1 MNRLTRPLNS
11 VRLRELLRSFSL
23 RACLTKRR
31 FSRATRPLP
40 HAKHSTPSC
49 PSKPLDFSTSASTA
63 NRPSFK
69 PELPETDTKPAE
81 LDPPSVENFIHV
93 ENPNPNVVEA
103 SSDHNIDEA
112 SRSKG
117 SDERRNAEL
126 PKELSKNV
134 VHLSCKSSAEGGK
147 CDVYLVGT
155 CHVWKA
161 SSCYGFCLVNL
172 KKKSSKLII
181 REFLD
186 DQWVLRKV
194 VFLELCSSRVGVFNT
209 RNVEDIKVPSVV
221 EMVEM
226 WRNKH
231 NLFDI
236 LCIWLL
242 AQVGRLLEVVP
253 GSEFRV
259 AYEEARKY
267 DAEVILGDRP
277 DHLKDM
283 DEDDKLTRMMQ
294 EFNEKF
300 PTLFET
306 IVDERDQYM
315 SYTLLRAARKHS
327 SVVAV
332 VGRGHLPGIRKY
344 WKQPVSINELT
355 TIPPQTPTLS
365 TGEILAYLAIAIAI
379 AFVSGIVLGIYLASK
394 K

>member
-1 MNRLTRPLNS
+1 MKRLTRPLNS
-11 VRLRELLRSFSL
+11 VRLRELLRSLSL
-23 RACLTKRR
+23 RACFTKRR
-31 FSRATRPLP
+31 FSRVTHPLP

-69 PELPETDTKPAE
+69 PERPETDTKPAE
-81 LDPPSVENFIHV
+81 LDPLSVENFIHV

-103 SSDHNIDEA
+103 SSDHNNIYDV
-112 SRSKG
+112 SGSKG
-117 SDERRNAEL
+117 SDSSQRRNAEL
-126 PKELSKNV
+126 PEELSKNV

-155 CHVWKA
+155 SHVSKA
-161 SSCYGFCLVNL
+161 RSCPDFCLESCREVEAVISYL
-172 KKKSSKLII
+172 KP
-181 REFLD
+181 
-186 DQWVLRKV
+186 QV

-209 RNVEDIKVPSVV
+209 RNVEDLKVPSVV

-242 AQVGRLLEVVP
+242 ALIASSIEVVP
-253 GSEFRV
+253 GSEFGV

-294 EFNEKF
+294 ELNEKF

-315 SYTLLRAARKHS
+315 SYGLLRTARKHS

-355 TIPPQTPTLS
+355 TIPPQKPTLS
-365 TGEILAYLAIAIAI
+365 TGEILAYLAIAI